1 MHVNPSAIIIFKL
14 VLAGLLGGVIG
25 IEREIRR
32 KPAGLR
38 TSIFICMGSALFTI
52 LSDEVA
58 RRFGDPSPTRI
69 VSNLIQGIGFLGA
82 GAILRERG
90 SVVGLTT
97 AATIF
102 VLAGVGMATGAGLY
116 LIAAFTAFAVL
127 LTLVMLGWIENRFN
141 LKSRLMVFR
150 LTTRSLEQTMA
161 RTQETLAALKV
172 GMQHLQVFQIGGE
185 FVMEFDADVSHSQQ
199 QEILSR
205 MTAHATRC
213 EVVPLDTAKE

>member
-1 MHVNPSAIIIFKL
+1 MHLNPSAVILLKL
-14 VLAGLLGGVIG
+14 VFAGLLGAVIG
-25 IEREIRR
+25 IEREISR

-38 TSIFICMGSALFTI
+38 TSVFISMGSALFTV
-52 LSDEVA
+52 LSEEVA

-69 VSNLIQGIGFLGA
+69 VSNLIQGVGFLGA

-102 VLAGVGMATGAGLY
+102 VLAGVGMASGAGLY
-116 LIAAFTAFAVL
+116 LIAAFTTFAIL
-127 LTLVMLGWIENRFN
+127 LTLVLLRWVENWFD
-141 LKSRLMVFR
+141 LKTRLMVFR
-150 LTTRSLEQTMA
+150 LTTRKLEETIASAQ
-161 RTQETLAALKV
+161 QTLAALKV
-172 GMQHLQVFQIGGE
+172 GMQHFQISRANGE

-205 MTAHATRC
+205 MSAHATRC
-213 EVVPLDTAKE
+213 EAVPLGAGRE

>member
-1 MHVNPSAIIIFKL
+1 MQLNASAVIIFKL
-14 VLAGLLGGVIG
+14 VFAGLLGGVVG
-25 IEREIRR
+25 VEREISR

-38 TSIFICMGSALFTI
+38 TSMFICMGSALFTV

-58 RRFGDPSPTRI
+58 RRFGDPNPTRI

-102 VLAGVGMATGAGLY
+102 VLAGVGMAAGAGLY

-127 LTLVMLGWIENRFN
+127 LTLVVLGWIENWFN
-141 LKSRLMVFR
+141 WKTRLTVFR
-150 LTTRSLEQTMA
+150 LTTRSLEETIA
-161 RTQETLAALKV
+161 CAQETLAALKV
-172 GMQHLQVFQIGGE
+172 GMQHFQVFRVGGE

-199 QEILSR
+199 QVFLSR
-205 MTAHATRC
+205 MTEHATRC